1 MNIIERAGKRLGL
14 TPGKSLVEKAAERL
28 AHDGLG
34 GGLSGAGGLHPPAPQ
49 PSPKPS
55 PKSGSTIGAAAPLAK
70 AETGHAESL
79 VEKAEKGLGEKS
91 LGAPRAAALKKRET
105 RRQSTIDFARLK
117 EKGFALPVD
126 QTALAEELRLIKR
139 PLLASAF
146 ARGIQE
152 VENSNLIMVTSANPN
167 EGKTFIATNLAL
179 SMASEHDVHVL
190 LIDADVANPSIPTVL
205 GFEAEEGLVDAVSD
219 PSIDLADVMIR
230 TNIENLVV
238 LPSGRPRPGASEL
251 LASARMTRFVNDI
264 AKRYADRVI
273 IFDSPPM
280 LARSE
285 AMVLAQ
291 HVGQVV
297 FVVEA
302 ERTSR
307 TAVNEALAM
316 IGQKL
321 GGVVLNKTPQIPLQE
336 GFGYYD
342 YRNR

>member
-14 TPGKSLVEKAAERL
+14 TPAKSLVEKAAERFE
-28 AHDGLG
+28 AAELG
-34 GGLSGAGGLHPPAPQ
+34 AVPARPDSVAATATAARGALRLSTGAGVG
-49 PSPKPS
+49 
-55 PKSGSTIGAAAPLAK
+55 
-70 AETGHAESL
+70 
-79 VEKAEKGLGEKS
+79 
-91 LGAPRAAALKKRET
+91 KRET
-105 RRQSTIDFARLK
+105 RRQTTIDFDRLRDQ
-117 EKGFALPVD
+117 GFALPVD
-126 QTALAEELRLIKR
+126 QSALAEELRLIKR
-139 PLLASAF
+139 PLLSAAF
-146 ARGIQE
+146 AQGPTAI
-152 VENSNLIMVTSANPN
+152 ENSNLIMVTSANPK
-167 EGKTFIATNLAL
+167 EGKTFIAINLAL

-190 LIDADVANPSIPTVL
+190 LIDADVANPSIPAVL
-205 GFEAEEGLVDAVSD
+205 GFDGDTGLIDAVSD

-230 TNIENLVV
+230 TNIDNLIV
-238 LPSGRPRPGASEL
+238 LPAGRPRPGASEL

-264 AKRYADRVI
+264 AKRYADRII
-273 IFDSPPM
+273 IFDSPPV

-307 TAVNEALAM
+307 TAVSEALGM
-316 IGQKL
+316 IGNAKL

-336 GFGYYD
+336 GFGYYE

>member
-1 MNIIERAGKRLGL
+1 MNIIERAGKKLGL
-14 TPGKSLVEKAAERL
+14 NPGKSLVEKAAERFE
-28 AHDGLG
+28 AADV
-34 GGLSGAGGLHPPAPQ
+34 AAEVAARA
-49 PSPKPS
+49 PSPAAARPLVRAPS
-55 PKSGSTIGAAAPLAK
+55 PSVAGVGA
-70 AETGHAESL
+70 
-79 VEKAEKGLGEKS
+79 
-91 LGAPRAAALKKRET
+91 RRET
-105 RRQSTIDFARLK
+105 RRQAVIDFERLRR
-117 EKGFALPVD
+117 EGFALPVD

-139 PLLASAF
+139 PLLSAAF
-146 ARGIQE
+146 AQGG
-152 VENSNLIMVTSANPN
+152 VENSNLIMVTSANPK

-190 LIDADVANPSIPTVL
+190 LIDADVANPSIPAQL
-205 GFEAEEGLVDAVSD
+205 GFDAEVGLIDAVSD
-219 PSIDLADVMIR
+219 ATIDLADVMVR
-230 TNIENLVV
+230 TNIDNLIV
-238 LPSGRPRPGASEL
+238 LPAGRPRPGASEL

-273 IFDSPPM
+273 LFDSPPV

-307 TAVNEALAM
+307 TAMSEALGM
-316 IGQKL
+316 IGGNKL

>member
-14 TPGKSLVEKAAERL
+14 APGKSLVEKAAERL
-28 AHDGLG
+28 DTSSEA
-34 GGLSGAGGLHPPAPQ
+34 
-49 PSPKPS
+49 KP
-55 PKSGSTIGAAAPLAK
+55 
-70 AETGHAESL
+70 AESAQSFP
-79 VEKAEKGLGEKS
+79 AEKLV
-91 LGAPRAAALKKRET
+91 ATAQRAAAGTTMRAAVNASPLSAPSVARRET
-105 RRQSTIDFARLK
+105 RRQITIDFDRLR
-117 EKGFALPVD
+117 EQGFALPVD

-139 PLLASAF
+139 PLLSAAF
-146 ARGIQE
+146 AQGLNA
-152 VENSNLIMVTSANPN
+152 VENANLIMVTSANPK

-190 LIDADVANPSIPTVL
+190 LIDADVANPSIPRNL
-205 GFEAEEGLVDAVSD
+205 GFEAETGLIDAVTD

-230 TNIENLVV
+230 TNIDNLNV
-238 LPSGRPRPGASEL
+238 LPAGRPRPGASEL

-264 AKRYADRVI
+264 AKRYADRII
-273 IFDSPPM
+273 IFDSPPV

-297 FVVEA
+297 FVIEA

-307 TAVNEALAM
+307 TAISEALGL
-316 IGQKL
+316 IGNAKL

-336 GFGYYD
+336 GFGYYE

>member
-14 TPGKSLVEKAAERL
+14 KPAKSLVERAAERL
-28 AHDGLG
+28 ASDDAAATA
-34 GGLSGAGGLHPPAPQ
+34 SGAFPPTLPEHGLPERLPDHALPDHALTGSGGAGALGETLMAKPAARPAPR
-49 PSPKPS
+49 P
-55 PKSGSTIGAAAPLAK
+55 
-70 AETGHAESL
+70 
-79 VEKAEKGLGEKS
+79 
-91 LGAPRAAALKKRET
+91 KRET
-105 RRQSTIDFARLK
+105 RRQITIDFTRLS

-126 QTALAEELRLIKR
+126 QSTLAEELRLIKR
-139 PLLASAF
+139 PLLAAAF
-146 ARGIQE
+146 ARGPHE

-190 LIDADVANPSIPTVL
+190 LIDADVANPSIPGVL
-205 GFEAEEGLVDAVSD
+205 GFEAETGLIDVVAD
-219 PSIDLADVMIR
+219 PTVELADVLTR
-230 TNIENLVV
+230 TNIENLVI
-238 LPSGRPRPGASEL
+238 LPAGKPRPGASEL
-251 LASARMTRFVNDI
+251 LASARMSRFVHDI

-291 HVGQVV
+291 HAGQVV

-307 TAVNEALAM
+307 TAVSEALAM
-316 IGQKL
+316 IGPMKL
-321 GGVVLNKTPQIPLQE
+321 GGILLNKTPQIPLQE

>member
-14 TPGKSLVEKAAERL
+14 TPAKSLVEKATERFEAE
-28 AHDGLG
+28 ASGLG
-34 GGLSGAGGLHPPAPQ
+34 PAVPAR
-49 PSPKPS
+49 P
-55 PKSGSTIGAAAPLAK
+55 
-70 AETGHAESL
+70 AES
-79 VEKAEKGLGEKS
+79 VVATAARS
-91 LGAPRAAALKKRET
+91 APRVAPGARRET
-105 RRQSTIDFARLK
+105 RRQATIDFDRLR
-117 EKGFALPVD
+117 EQGFALPVD
-126 QTALAEELRLIKR
+126 QSALAEELRLIKR
-139 PLLASAF
+139 PLLSAAF
-146 ARGIQE
+146 AQGPTA
-152 VENSNLIMVTSANPN
+152 VENSNLIMVTSANPK

-190 LIDADVANPSIPTVL
+190 LVDADVANPSIPSVL
-205 GFEAEEGLVDAVSD
+205 GFEADIGLIDAVSD
-219 PSIDLADVMIR
+219 TAIDLADVMIR
-230 TNIENLVV
+230 TNIDNLII
-238 LPSGRPRPGASEL
+238 LPAGRPRPGASEL

-264 AKRYADRVI
+264 AKRYADRII
-273 IFDSPPM
+273 IFDSPPV

-307 TAVNEALAM
+307 TAMSEAVSM
-316 IGQKL
+316 IGSGKL

-336 GFGYYD
+336 GFGYYE

>member
-1 MNIIERAGKRLGL
+1 MNLIERAGKKLGL
-14 TPGKSLVEKAAERL
+14 KPGKSLVEKAAERL
-28 AHDGLG
+28 ASE
-34 GGLSGAGGLHPPAPQ
+34 GLSGAAGLHPPAPRGDTALTV
-49 PSPKPS
+49 P
-55 PKSGSTIGAAAPLAK
+55 AAATVLGDAPH
-70 AETGHAESL
+70 GES
-79 VEKAEKGLGEKS
+79 VVIESRATAAR
-91 LGAPRAAALKKRET
+91 GAPLRPVPKRET
-105 RRQSTIDFARLK
+105 RRQITIDFERLRDR
-117 EKGFALPVD
+117 GFALPVD

-139 PLLASAF
+139 PLLGAAF
-146 ARGIQE
+146 ARGAHE
-152 VENSNLIMVTSANPN
+152 VENSNLLMVTSANPN

-190 LIDADVANPSIPTVL
+190 LIDADVANPTIPEAL
-205 GFEAEEGLVDAVSD
+205 GFEAETGLIDVVTDGT
-219 PSIDLADVMIR
+219 IDLADVMIR

-307 TAVNEALAM
+307 TAVNEALGM
-316 IGQKL
+316 IGAKL

>member
-28 AHDGLG
+28 AGE
-34 GGLSGAGGLHPPAPQ
+34 GLSGELRSGAAGLHPPAGAPH
-49 PSPKPS
+49 
-55 PKSGSTIGAAAPLAK
+55 GAAAPAPIASGI
-70 AETGHAESL
+70 AETSLIEKGL
-79 VEKAEKGLGEKS
+79 VEKGLA
-91 LGAPRAAALKKRET
+91 APRGGAVLKKRET

-139 PLLASAF
+139 PLLSAAF
-146 ARGIQE
+146 ARGAQE

-190 LIDADVANPSIPTVL
+190 LIDADVANPSIPEVL
-205 GFEAEEGLVDAVSD
+205 GFEAEVGLIDAVSD
-219 PSIDLADVMIR
+219 SSIDLADVMIR

-238 LPSGRPRPGASEL
+238 LPSGRSRPGASEL

-307 TAVNEALAM
+307 TAVNEALGM

-321 GGVVLNKTPQIPLQE
+321 GGIVLNKTPQIPLQE

>member
-14 TPGKSLVEKAAERL
+14 SAGKSLVEKAAERFEAADVAAEL
-28 AHDGLG
+28 AARPASASAVPRPAAVVRAPS
-34 GGLSGAGGLHPPAPQ
+34 LSAGREVG
-49 PSPKPS
+49 
-55 PKSGSTIGAAAPLAK
+55 T
-70 AETGHAESL
+70 
-79 VEKAEKGLGEKS
+79 
-91 LGAPRAAALKKRET
+91 RRET
-105 RRQSTIDFARLK
+105 RRQATIDFDRLRRA
-117 EKGFALPVD
+117 GFALPVD

-139 PLLASAF
+139 PLLGAAF
-146 ARGIQE
+146 AQGGSG
-152 VENSNLIMVTSANPN
+152 VENSNLIMVTSANPR

-190 LIDADVANPSIPTVL
+190 LIDADVANPSIPALL
-205 GFEAEEGLVDAVSD
+205 GFDADVGLIDAVSD
-219 PSIDLADVMIR
+219 AAIDLADVMIR
-230 TNIENLVV
+230 TNIDNLIV
-238 LPSGRPRPGASEL
+238 LPAGKPRPGASEL

-273 IFDSPPM
+273 LFDSPPV

-291 HVGQVV
+291 HVGQIV

-307 TAVNEALAM
+307 TAMSEALGM
-316 IGQKL
+316 IGGNKL

-336 GFGYYD
+336 GFGYYE

>member
-14 TPGKSLVEKAAERL
+14 TPAKSLVEKAAERL
-28 AHDGLG
+28 E
-34 GGLSGAGGLHPPAPQ
+34 
-49 PSPKPS
+49 
-55 PKSGSTIGAAAPLAK
+55 
-70 AETGHAESL
+70 ETQA
-79 VEKAEKGLGEKS
+79 
-91 LGAPRAAALKKRET
+91 LGAFPHEAVVHQQQEARLAAQREPVRIAGTSMGGARRET
-105 RRQSTIDFARLK
+105 RRQITIDFDRLRGQ
-117 EKGFALPVD
+117 GFALPVD
-126 QTALAEELRLIKR
+126 QSALAEELRLIKR
-139 PLLASAF
+139 PLLSAAF
-146 ARGIQE
+146 AQGPSEI
-152 VENSNLIMVTSANPN
+152 VNSNLIMVTSANPK

-190 LIDADVANPSIPTVL
+190 LIDADVANPSIPGVL
-205 GFEAEEGLVDAVSD
+205 GFEAETGLIDAVTD

-230 TNIENLVV
+230 TNIDNLIV
-238 LPSGRPRPGASEL
+238 LPAGRPRPGASEL

-264 AKRYADRVI
+264 AKRYADRI
-273 IFDSPPM
+273 ILFDSPPV

-307 TAVNEALAM
+307 TAMSEALGM
-316 IGQKL
+316 IGNSKL

-336 GFGYYD
+336 GFGYYE

>member
-14 TPGKSLVEKAAERL
+14 KPGKSLVEKAAERL
-28 AHDGLG
+28 AAREGA
-34 GGLSGAGGLHPPAPQ
+34 SGAASHPAE
-49 PSPKPS
+49 S
-55 PKSGSTIGAAAPLAK
+55 AAANGLDMTLIEEKLGLAARSEARPGVARGAGLRPLA
-70 AETGHAESL
+70 
-79 VEKAEKGLGEKS
+79 
-91 LGAPRAAALKKRET
+91 KRET
-105 RRQSTIDFARLK
+105 RRQATIDFARLK

-126 QTALAEELRLIKR
+126 QTPLAEELRLIKR
-139 PLLASAF
+139 PLLAAAF
-146 ARGIQE
+146 ARGAQE

-190 LIDADVANPSIPTVL
+190 LIDADVANPSIPRVL
-205 GFEAEEGLVDAVSD
+205 GIEAETGLVDVVSD
-219 PSIDLADVMIR
+219 GTLDLADVMIR

-238 LPSGRPRPGASEL
+238 LPAGRPRPGASEL
-251 LASARMTRFVNDI
+251 LASARMSRFVNDI

-273 IFDSPPM
+273 LFDSPPM

-307 TAVNEALAM
+307 TAISEALAM
-316 IGQKL
+316 IGPKL

>member
-14 TPGKSLVEKAAERL
+14 KPEKSLVEKAAERL
-28 AHDGLG
+28 GTAELG
-34 GGLSGAGGLHPPAPQ
+34 TVHEAAAPAETPIAIPEARVAEARVASGAGQ
-49 PSPKPS
+49 R
-55 PKSGSTIGAAAPLAK
+55 APLR
-70 AETGHAESL
+70 
-79 VEKAEKGLGEKS
+79 V
-91 LGAPRAAALKKRET
+91 APKRET
-105 RRQSTIDFARLK
+105 RRQITIDFERLH
-117 EKGFALPVD
+117 ERGFALPVD
-126 QTALAEELRLIKR
+126 QSALAEELRLIKR
-139 PLLASAF
+139 PLLAAAF
-146 ARGIQE
+146 ARGPHE
-152 VENSNLIMVTSANPN
+152 VENSNLIMVTSANPD

-190 LIDADVANPSIPTVL
+190 LIDADVANPSIPDVL
-205 GFEAEEGLVDAVSD
+205 GFEAETGLVDVVSD
-219 PSIDLADVMIR
+219 AAIDLADVLIR
-230 TNIENLVV
+230 TNIENLAI

-307 TAVNEALAM
+307 TAVSEALTM
-316 IGQKL
+316 IGPAKL

>member
-14 TPGKSLVEKAAERL
+14 NPGKSLVEKAAERFE
-28 AHDGLG
+28 ASDVAAEVAARAPAAAARAA
-34 GGLSGAGGLHPPAPQ
+34 GAGVRALS
-49 PSPKPS
+49 PSPS
-55 PKSGSTIGAAAPLAK
+55 PNLVGAGVGS
-70 AETGHAESL
+70 
-79 VEKAEKGLGEKS
+79 
-91 LGAPRAAALKKRET
+91 RRET
-105 RRQSTIDFARLK
+105 RRQATIDFERLRR
-117 EKGFALPVD
+117 EGFALPVD

-139 PLLASAF
+139 PLLGAAF
-146 ARGIQE
+146 AQGGSG
-152 VENSNLIMVTSANPN
+152 VENSNLIMVTSANPK

-190 LIDADVANPSIPTVL
+190 LIDADVANPSIPSQL
-205 GFEAEEGLVDAVSD
+205 GFDAEGGLIDAVSD
-219 PSIDLADVMIR
+219 ATIYLVDVMIR
-230 TNIENLVV
+230 TNIDNLIV
-238 LPSGRPRPGASEL
+238 LPAGRPRPGASEL

-273 IFDSPPM
+273 IFDSPPV

-307 TAVNEALAM
+307 TAMNEALGM
-316 IGQKL
+316 IGTKL

>member
-1 MNIIERAGKRLGL
+1 MNIIERAGKKLGL
-14 TPGKSLVEKAAERL
+14 NPGKSLVEKAAERL
-28 AHDGLG
+28 AGE
-34 GGLSGAGGLHPPAPQ
+34 GLSGAAGLHPAPSIDTHMAAPALGETRAASGIGPGTIAGATIAGGTLACGAALR
-49 PSPKPS
+49 PSP
-55 PKSGSTIGAAAPLAK
+55 
-70 AETGHAESL
+70 
-79 VEKAEKGLGEKS
+79 
-91 LGAPRAAALKKRET
+91 KRET
-105 RRQSTIDFARLK
+105 RRQITIDFERLR

-139 PLLASAF
+139 PLLGAAF
-146 ARGIQE
+146 ARGAHE

-190 LIDADVANPSIPTVL
+190 LIDADVANPTIPEAL
-205 GFEAEEGLVDAVSD
+205 GFEAETGLIDVVSD
-219 PSIDLADVMIR
+219 TSIDLADVMIR

-238 LPSGRPRPGASEL
+238 LPAGRPRPGASEL
-251 LASARMTRFVNDI
+251 LASSRMTRFVNDI

-291 HVGQVV
+291 HVGQVL
-297 FVVEA
+297 FVVAA
-302 ERTSR
+302 EHTSR
-307 TAVNEALAM
+307 TAVNEALSM
-316 IGQKL
+316 IGTTKL

>member
-1 MNIIERAGKRLGL
+1 MNIIERAGKKLGL
-14 TPGKSLVEKAAERL
+14 KPGKSLVEKAAERL
-28 AHDGLG
+28 GEPLGTAGLG
-34 GGLSGAGGLHPPAPQ
+34 PASLPAVAEDPLAALEERLGTPRLDGPPRVMPPVRDGVREAL
-49 PSPKPS
+49 K
-55 PKSGSTIGAAAPLAK
+55 AAP
-70 AETGHAESL
+70 
-79 VEKAEKGLGEKS
+79 
-91 LGAPRAAALKKRET
+91 KRET
-105 RRQSTIDFARLK
+105 RRQVTIDFERLK

-126 QTALAEELRLIKR
+126 QSALAEELRLIKR
-139 PLLASAF
+139 PLIAASF
-146 ARGIQE
+146 ARGAHE
-152 VENSNLIMVTSANPN
+152 APNSNLIMVTSANPN

-190 LIDADVANPSIPTVL
+190 LVDADVANPSIPRVL
-205 GFEAEEGLVDAVSD
+205 GFEAERGLIDVVSD
-219 PSIDLADVMIR
+219 SSLDLADVMIR
-230 TNIENLVV
+230 TNIENLVL
-238 LPSGRPRPGASEL
+238 LPAGKPRPGASEL
-251 LASARMTRFVNDI
+251 LASARMSRFVNDI

-273 IFDSPPM
+273 LFDSPPM

-307 TAVNEALAM
+307 TAVSEALSM
-316 IGQKL
+316 IGPKL
-321 GGVVLNKTPQIPLQE
+321 GGVILNKAPQIPLQE